1 MLKEYNKFEQNFNQ
15 AIETNQFSSLE
26 SNKMFLYTLY
36 PDNLKD
42 KNYIKSNAKFYQTKE
57 LYMKVQFKNK
67 AEKHLVAYS
76 LYSIKRKQ
84 IKQYK
89 ELLLKA

>member
-1 MLKEYNKFEQNFNQ
+1 MLKEYNNFEQNFNQ

-42 KNYIKSNAKFYQTKE
+42 KHYIK
-57 LYMKVQFKNK
+57 
-67 AEKHLVAYS
+67 
-76 LYSIKRKQ
+76 
-84 IKQYK
+84 
-89 ELLLKA
+89 